1 MRIVKIVALWTL
13 QLFIGSMFVLV
24 GVMKFVDPSWVRN
37 FSRWG
42 YPDHFY
48 MVVGVLEAVGGIAL
62 FVPRLTTYAALMLIA
77 MMIGAVLTHLFH
89 GEPHRITGPLV
100 YLAVVALTGW
110 LRRKSAG
117 ALRATATEQHAVV

>member
-1 MRIVKIVALWTL
+1 MRTMKIVALWTL

-24 GVMKFVDPSWVRN
+24 GVMKFVAPNWVRN

-48 MVVGVLEAVGGIAL
+48 MVVGVLEAVGGVAL
-62 FVPRLTTYAALMLIA
+62 FVPRLTTYAAVMLMT
-77 MMIGAVLTHLFH
+77 MMTGAVVTHLLH
-89 GEPHRITGPLV
+89 GERHRVKVPLV

-110 LRRKSAG
+110 LRRKSAVG
-117 ALRATATEQHAVV
+117 LSAPATERHVVV